1 MSTLKQAL
9 NHGLQLVKVY
19 RVIDFNQSN
28 WLKPCID
35 KNTEFKAKV
44 KNDFEKDLFKL
55 MNNSLFNKVIENVRK
70 HRNIKL
76 IVTEERRKKL
86 TSEPNYV
93 SCKTF

>member
-1 MSTLKQAL
+1 M
-9 NHGLQLVKVY
+9 
-19 RVIDFNQSN
+19 
-28 WLKPCID
+28 
-35 KNTEFKAKV
+35 
-44 KNDFEKDLFKL
+44 
-55 MNNSLFNKVIENVRK
+55 IENVRK